1 MQLKTYP
8 RGTTLTAI
16 AAPDDDLHPPSPL
29 GIRATFLFRAQWYV
43 DASVAVCKDS
53 KSPSLLHS
61 SFSRRSA
68 AEICYT
74 ANLGPRGSVTQ
85 KLALD

>member
-1 MQLKTYP
+1 MQQKTYP

-68 AEICYT
+68 DMAEIRPT
-74 ANLGPRGSVTQ
+74 LDREVVAQ